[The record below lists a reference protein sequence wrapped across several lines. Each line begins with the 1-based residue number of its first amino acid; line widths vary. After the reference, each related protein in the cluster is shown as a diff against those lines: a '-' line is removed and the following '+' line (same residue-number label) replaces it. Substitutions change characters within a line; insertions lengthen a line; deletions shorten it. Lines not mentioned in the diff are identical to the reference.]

1 MKTPKR
7 ITFRQGEVIIVFTLG
22 TTSNKKIA
30 EKNQKIVQTYSYS
43 RGQFEEAMKPKTTMR
58 DFFAQDNKVCFDC
71 PFSVSNGAKLS
82 ACYTHKMMQ
91 YSGFIS
97 QLRSV
102 GKEFGSFDAISE
114 LTMGIYASISDM
126 VKGRFVRF
134 GSYGEPS
141 LIPFTLVQG
150 ITEQANNWTGYTH
163 QWARK
168 PEYAHFF
175 MASTHNIH
183 QEKKAREMGFK
194 SFVASP
200 IAIPEL
206 VSCPASNE
214 MGFKS
219 NCAKCGLCSGT
230 QGKGKKSVIILEH

>member
-7 ITFRQGEVIIVFTLG
+7 ITFRQGDVILVFTLG

-97 QLRSV
+97 QLRSI
-102 GKEFGSFDAISE
+102 GKEFGSFEAIPPLNWRHKE
-114 LTMGIYASISDM
+114 GLVQMAYE
-126 VKGRFVRF
+126 RFVRF

-141 LIPFTLVQG
+141 LIPIEIVDA
-150 ITEQANNWTGYTH
+150 IAMVAKNWTGYTH

-230 QGKGKKSVIILEH
+230 QGKGKKSVIILED

>member
-7 ITFRQGEVIIVFTLG
+7 ITFRQGDVIIVFTLG

-30 EKNQKIVQTYSYS
+30 EKNVKIVQTYSYS

-97 QLRSV
+97 QLRSI
-102 GKEFGSFDAISE
+102 GKEFGSFDVIPHFNWRHMEAIIQ
-114 LTMGIYASISDM
+114 MAYN
-126 VKGRFVRF
+126 RFVRF

-141 LIPFTLVQG
+141 LIPFELVDG
-150 ITEQANNWTGYTH
+150 ISMVAKNWTGYTH
-163 QWARK
+163 QWMRK
-168 PEYAHFF
+168 PEYAKFF
-175 MASTHNIH
+175 MASTHNVH
-183 QEKKAREMGFK
+183 QEKAARDMGFR

-230 QGKGKKSVIILEH
+230 QGKGNKSIIILEH